1 MITVARPLPGGLDA
15 APPACFVETEAPA
28 EHVLRVCGAKPLRI
42 HGVILAEAHSW
53 SPAVPAWHEVALFRT
68 EGRECAV
75 ALRMRKKAVG
85 EADIHHAEIFAS
97 LDEALEWLEAF
108 DPTSGLA
115 PGFDASDRRVSTAE
129 IALAS
134 AALRQQADAVTRQWR
149 GLLGELLYRFAPT
162 G

>member
-1 MITVARPLPGGLDA
+1 MIAVALPSLGGNDA
-15 APPACFVETEAPA
+15 VAPAALAGDTPA

-42 HGVILAEAHSW
+42 QAVILAESTSW
-53 SPAVPAWHEVALFRT
+53 SPTVPAWHEVALFHT
-68 EGRECAV
+68 QGRECAV
-75 ALRMRKKAVG
+75 AVRMRKKALG
-85 EADIHHAEIFAS
+85 EADIHHAELFAT

-108 DPTSGLA
+108 DPTAGLA

-149 GLLGELLYRFAPT
+149 GLLGELLYRFGPP